1 MSKLKTISKLDG
13 LDGRLEGATRP
24 RQIIWQTF
32 GLHISCNVPDRPLRG
47 CRSMQPR
54 STKGNSEHPAFSIDN
69 APAPWPAFSRGFI
82 HLSRVGLAD
91 DACQEACCF
100 HSIFDRQPINFD
112 FKVLRKK
119 LQDEHRPVFYMAGHH
134 SLAQVRR

>member
-24 RQIIWQTF
+24 RQIIWQAF

-54 STKGNSEHPAFSIDN
+54 STKANSEHPAFSIDN
-69 APAPWPAFSRGFI
+69 APAPWSSVFAWLHSSVARGPCRRR
-82 HLSRVGLAD
+82 LPG
-91 DACQEACCF
+91 
-100 HSIFDRQPINFD
+100 
-112 FKVLRKK
+112 
-119 LQDEHRPVFYMAGHH
+119 
-134 SLAQVRR
+134 SLLLY